1 MIHLLKQNKGTL
13 LESEIGKKIF
23 PHEVTSPAQAVRILH
38 LLVRKYSKPK
48 AHSYVAKRGLK
59 DCMHE
64 TAFLNMANIHVVQ

>member
-1 MIHLLKQNKGTL
+1 MIHLLKQNKGTHI
-13 LESEIGKKIF
+13 ESEIGKKIF

-64 TAFLNMANIHVVQ
+64 TAFLNMANILVVQ